1 MPVAAKHKKVLIFG
15 LLPAL
20 AVLITLTA
28 ACYFLVLEQSPL
40 TPADREIDTHDFDRV
55 ERLMRRIQYTLDGRR
70 PSTSVVATASD
81 LDSLAIFAARSV
93 KGMASEVRISPEKVV
108 FLATYELL
116 HRPVRRYVN
125 VALAVRQSTSG
136 LDVMEL
142 DVGHI
147 HLGARLARFFVDRA
161 FEQVLGKKLGADLLD
176 AIGGIAIN
184 GDVVT
189 LMLRP
194 NPTIEARIKDRLTNA
209 TAAVDPS
216 TVSAYYRQIMRIAEP
231 YDRLHQVPFVD
242 FLQPLLTMAADRS
255 RHSDPVIE
263 MRGVVF
269 ALAIYFGGHRL
280 DEMRE
285 SLLPA
290 DLAKLPRPY
299 SSYVVL
305 RGHHDHLQHFIVSAA
320 LGLAGG
326 AGFTAVMGEAK
337 ELDDL
342 RRGGQDFSFQDL
354 AADHAGAEFAQIA
367 ETPDGARYLETLGN
381 RPKDE
386 GLFFPDVSDL
396 PDSMSPEHFSAAYGD
411 ITSPSFK
418 AVLDDI
424 DHRIRTCE
432 AYRAKS

>member
-1 MPVAAKHKKVLIFG
+1 MPVSAKQKRGLALG
-15 LLPAL
+15 LLSAL
-20 AVLITLTA
+20 AVLIALAA
-28 ACYFLVLEQSPL
+28 ACYFLVLERAPL
-40 TPADREIDTHDFDRV
+40 TSADREIDAHDFNRA
-55 ERLMRRIQYTLDGRR
+55 ERLIRRVQYALDGRG
-70 PSTSVVATASD
+70 PSTSVAAAQSD
-81 LDSLAIFAARSV
+81 LDSLGIFAARSV
-93 KGMASEVRISPEKVV
+93 NGLASEVRVFPEKVV

-125 VALAVRQSTSG
+125 LALAVRPSTTG
-136 LDVMEL
+136 LNVMEL

-147 HLGARLARFFVDRA
+147 HLGPRLARFFVDRA
-161 FEQVLGKKLGADLLD
+161 FRQVLGKKLGADLLH

-194 NPTIEARIKDRLTNA
+194 DPTIEARIKERLTNA

-231 YDRLHQVPFVD
+231 YDRLHQVPFVN

-269 ALAIYFGGHRL
+269 ALAVYFGGHRL

-285 SLLPA
+285 SLLPP

-299 SSYVVL
+299 SDYVVL

-320 LGLAGG
+320 LGLSGG

-342 RRGGQDFSFQDL
+342 RRGGEDFSFQDL

-367 ETPDGARYLETLGN
+367 KTPNGARYLESLGD
-381 RPKDE
+381 RPEDE

-396 PDSMSPEHFSAAYGD
+396 PDSMSPEHFRAAYGD
-411 ITSPSFK
+411 ITSAAFK
-418 AVLDDI
+418 AMLDDI
-424 DHRIRTCE
+424 DRRILTCE